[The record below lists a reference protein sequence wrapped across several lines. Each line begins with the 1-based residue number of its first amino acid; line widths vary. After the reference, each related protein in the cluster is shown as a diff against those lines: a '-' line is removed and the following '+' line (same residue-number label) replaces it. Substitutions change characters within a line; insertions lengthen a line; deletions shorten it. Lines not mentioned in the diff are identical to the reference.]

1 MAGSKMTLQDV
12 ADLANVSKWTASR
25 AFTPGAS
32 ISPAAKE
39 RVLAAA
45 KTLGYRKNLLAQ
57 SLSTNKTNLVGL
69 VVDELANPYL
79 FSVLDK
85 LMTLLQRQG
94 QLCIVLNIS
103 AHESYRKH
111 IELVEQ
117 FQVDALLF
125 IGTSI
130 TPDIVELTQT
140 FSDMPFVVLFRESL
154 SQSIPFITTR
164 DFEASAEL
172 ANLLV
177 EEGYKDFDYL
187 AGPTNETTALR
198 RLAGYRQGLS
208 EQGYSISSV
217 IEGEHYCR
225 DEAYKRVLTHYQ
237 ANRPKGYRALFCE
250 NDILAVGAIDALR
263 ALNLTHQ
270 VGVVGFDNITL
281 ANATSYDLTTVEQP
295 LDDILSAALA
305 YIKNP
310 AQARQQQYVSGKLI
324 VRRSHKCSKP

>member
-1 MAGSKMTLQDV
+1 MTRQKMTLQDV
-12 ADLANVSKWTASR
+12 ADLAGVSKWTASR

-32 ISPAAKE
+32 ISPKAKE
-39 RVLAAA
+39 KVLAAA

-57 SLSTNKTNLVGL
+57 SLTTNQTNLVGL

-79 FSVLDK
+79 FAALDK

-94 QLCIVLNIS
+94 KLCIVLNIS

-140 FSDMPFVVLFRESL
+140 FKHMPFVVLFRESL
-154 SQSIPFITTR
+154 PQSIPYITTH
-164 DFEASAEL
+164 DFEASVEL

-177 EEGYKDFDYL
+177 SEGYDQFDYL
-187 AGPTNETTALR
+187 AGPTNQTTALR
-198 RLAGYRQGLS
+198 RLTGYRQGLA
-208 EQGYSISSV
+208 EQGFTVGKVIQGAHYS
-217 IEGEHYCR
+217 R
-225 DEAYKRVLTHYQ
+225 DEAYQLVLAHYQ
-237 ANRPKGYRALFCE
+237 ATPPTGPRALYCE
-250 NDILAVGAIDALR
+250 NDILAIGAIDALR
-263 ALNLTHQ
+263 TLNLADQ
-270 VGVVGFDNITL
+270 VGVVGFDNIAL
-281 ANATSYDLTTVEQP
+281 AASASYELTTVAQP
-295 LDDILSAALA
+295 LDEILQAALA

-310 AQARQQQYVSGKLI
+310 TEANVSQYLPGQLV
-324 VRRSHKCSKP
+324 VRSSHKRNQ